1 MKRVLGM
8 GGVFFK
14 ADDPKALKKW
24 YETHLGIEPDADGYV
39 SFHLRDEANLERK
52 ASMVWE
58 AFASDTK
65 YFQPSDKPYMF
76 NYRVADLDGL
86 LAVLKEEG
94 IEQCG
99 EIEDEGYGR
108 FAWIMDPEGN
118 KIELWEPPP
127 SEGE

>member
-24 YETHLGIEPDADGYV
+24 YETHLGIEPDAGGYV
-39 SFHLRDEANLERK
+39 SFHLRDEADLERK

-58 AFASDTK
+58 AFGSDTK

-86 LAVLKEEG
+86 LAVLKQEG
-94 IEQCG
+94 IEQHG

-118 KIELWEPPP
+118 KIELWEPP
-127 SEGE
+127 EGK

>member
-14 ADDPKALKKW
+14 ADDPKALKSW
-24 YETHLGIEPDADGYV
+24 YHKHLGIAPDANGYV
-39 SFHLRDEANLERK
+39 SFQLRDEADLEKK
-52 ASMVWE
+52 AMTAWE

-94 IEQCG
+94 VEQHG
-99 EIEDEGYGR
+99 TIEDEGFGR

-127 SEGE
+127 PEGE

>member
-24 YETHLGIEPDADGYV
+24 YETHLGIEPDAHGYV
-39 SFHLRDEANLERK
+39 SFHLRDEADLERK

-76 NYRVADLDGL
+76 NYRVAALDGL
-86 LAVLKEEG
+86 LALLKQEG
-94 IEQCG
+94 VEQCG

-127 SEGE
+127 PEGE

>member
-14 ADDPKALKKW
+14 ADDPKALKEW
-24 YETHLGIEPDADGYV
+24 YHTHLGIAPDADGYV
-39 SFHLRDEANLERK
+39 SFHLRDEADLERK
-52 ASMVWE
+52 ARMAWE
-58 AFASDTK
+58 AFSSDTR
-65 YFQPSDKPYMF
+65 YFQPSDKDYMF

-94 IEQCG
+94 IDQCG
-99 EIEDEGYGR
+99 DIEDEGYGR

-118 KIELWEPPP
+118 KIELWVPP
-127 SEGE
+127 EGE